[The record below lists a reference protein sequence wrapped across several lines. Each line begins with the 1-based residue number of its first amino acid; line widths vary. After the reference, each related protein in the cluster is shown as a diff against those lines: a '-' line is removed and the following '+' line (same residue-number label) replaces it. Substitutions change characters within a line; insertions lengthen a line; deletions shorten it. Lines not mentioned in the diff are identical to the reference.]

1 MMNDEA
7 AIKQTT
13 EWIALI
19 RKKLENQ
26 PNQALASEIEY
37 FLQLIAQNID
47 DEEMIEEFL
56 CSIQLTMIKHNWKDA
71 ALSAS

>member
-1 MMNDEA
+1 MNSEA
-7 AIKQTT
+7 TTEQTT
-13 EWIALI
+13 QWIALI
-19 RKKLENQ
+19 RKELGNQ
-26 PNQALASEIEY
+26 PNQALTAEIEH
-37 FLQLIAQNID
+37 FLQLIEKNID